1 VHARFHAPDAEREGD
16 VVSLPEDEA
25 QHLTRVLRLKAGAP
39 VRVFNGRG
47 SEFDGVVE
55 RAGKGAVRVRVGRA
69 RGTVPEARVAVTL
82 AQAVLKGDKMDAVIR
97 DAVMMGVVAVQPVV
111 TDRSEVTLQSLL
123 RGRRQERWARI
134 AVSSAKQCGRAVI
147 PAILEPQAFDAV
159 VASLA
164 GMTLPGPCLMFVEP
178 SAAAD
183 AVAAGDLERT
193 PPREATVL
201 VGPEGGWTAEELNK
215 GAAVSRPV
223 TLGGRTFRADAMPVV
238 ALTALFTRWG
248 EF

>member
-1 VHARFHAPDAEREGD
+1 M
-16 VVSLPEDEA
+16 VSLPEDEA
-25 QHLTRVLRLKAGAP
+25 QHLTRVLRLKAGAS

-55 RAGKGAVRVRVGRA
+55 RAGKDGARVRVGGA
-69 RGTVPEARVAVTL
+69 REAVREPRVAVTL
-82 AQAVLKGDKMDAVIR
+82 AQAVLKGDKMDAVVR
-97 DAVMMGVVAVQPVV
+97 DAVMMGVAAVQPIV
-111 TDRSEVTLQSLL
+111 TARTEVTLQSLV
-123 RGRRQERWARI
+123 RGRRQERWERI
-134 AVSSAKQCGRAVI
+134 AVSSAKQCGRAVV
-147 PAILEPQAFDAV
+147 PAILEPRTFDTV

-164 GMTLPGPCLMFVEP
+164 EMTLPGPCLMFVEP
-178 SAAAD
+178 SAVAD
-183 AVAAGDLERT
+183 TVTVGDLDGT
-193 PPREATVL
+193 PPRETTVL
-201 VGPEGGWTAEELNK
+201 VGPEGGWTPEELEK